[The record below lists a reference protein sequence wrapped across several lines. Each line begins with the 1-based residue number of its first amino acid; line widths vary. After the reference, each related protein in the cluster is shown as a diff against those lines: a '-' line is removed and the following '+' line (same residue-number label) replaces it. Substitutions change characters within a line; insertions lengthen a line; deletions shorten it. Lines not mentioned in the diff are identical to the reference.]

1 MEEELQK
8 IKNWSTRGTI
18 RQFYAEVS
26 AKAEA
31 AGARTELDGNTVT
44 FYRVRKEGGFL
55 GIGGR
60 TVKEP
65 VLKIIRQDDT
75 VDIPEDSVDQEFLHQ
90 FAQSLRAH

>member
-26 AKAEA
+26 AKAAA
-31 AGARTELDGNTVT
+31 AGYKSELEGDTVT
-44 FYRVRKEGGFL
+44 FFRAHKRGGFL

-65 VLKIIRQDDT
+65 VLKIIRHDDT
-75 VDIPEDSVDQEFLHQ
+75 VDIPEDSVDQEFVHQ
-90 FAQSLRAH
+90 LASSLKQH